1 MPYLETAAISLLSE
15 INVDLSSNADT
26 IIYTVPTGK
35 TCVLAWA
42 CLVAGS
48 NTGASQISIG
58 QSGSTTDWIPLNT
71 LAVSVAGN
79 AFVLQ
84 PVPNTTTP
92 LQQTYPAGTVIKAT
106 VANHAGGATNAL
118 YLFGFLF

>member
-48 NTGASQISIG
+48 NTGQRLTG
-58 QSGSTTDWIPLNT
+58 
-71 LAVSVAGN
+71 
-79 AFVLQ
+79 
-84 PVPNTTTP
+84 
-92 LQQTYPAGTVIKAT
+92 
-106 VANHAGGATNAL
+106 
-118 YLFGFLF
+118 YL